1 MARLDIVGPC
11 KLRGEVSIHGAKNSA
26 LPLLSACLLCN
37 SECILHNCP
46 RLSDVDICI
55 KILEHLGCNVKREG
69 HSVMVDPTTLIHSD
83 IPDYLMREM
92 RSSIVFLGAILTRT
106 GQACLSLA
114 GRM

>member
-69 HSVMVDPTTLIHSD
+69 HNVIVDPTTLTHSD

-92 RSSIVFLGAILTRT
+92 RSSIVQF
-106 GQACLSLA
+106 
-114 GRM
+114 